1 MKNKLFIVIGI
12 LILLL
17 LMSIAVLLP
26 NKDDNKEK
34 KIEMLGIDYNVDG
47 NEVKL
52 EKYNIME
59 V

>member
-52 EKYNIME
+52 NDTL
-59 V
+59 